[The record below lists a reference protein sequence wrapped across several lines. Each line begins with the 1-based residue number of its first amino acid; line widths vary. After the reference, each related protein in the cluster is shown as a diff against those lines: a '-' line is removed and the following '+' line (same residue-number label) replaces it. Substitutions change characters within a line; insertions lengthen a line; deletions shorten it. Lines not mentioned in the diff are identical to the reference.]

1 MEKKIATTRKLRWAP
16 GTRKGKN
23 LHSTGRQKEYINPRM
38 MAKMIYGNPLYN
50 TKRKK
55 LKGWQKE
62 NRRRAA

>member
-1 MEKKIATTRKLRWAP
+1 MEKKMTTPRRLRFVP
-16 GTRKGKN
+16 GMRKGKN
-23 LHSTGRQKEYINPRM
+23 RHSTGRQKEYINPRM
-38 MAKMIYGNPLYN
+38 MAKMIYGNPIFN